1 MPEANKD
8 IQKTHNFN
16 ELTDIISNSLNSSS
30 SGVFKILLM
39 ISTLITLFA
48 IIGVYFTTSQGLK
61 LWGIN
66 NSIPWAMDITNFVFW
81 IGISH
86 AGSLIS
92 AILFLF
98 RQHWRAGI
106 HRIAEAMTIFALITA
121 IIYPIFHTGRPW
133 LTIFWVLPFP
143 IQSGVWVNF
152 KSPLMWDVFAI
163 LIYLITSLI
172 FLYIGLIPDLAI
184 LSQRAKS
191 LFLRKIY
198 NFFSFFWLGS
208 SKQWK
213 NYRATYL
220 VIAGL
225 ITPLVLSVHS
235 IVSFDFAVSLVP
247 GWHTTIM
254 PPYFVAG
261 AIFSGCASLMV
272 LLAICRL
279 LFKLEVIITV
289 DVMEKVNKL
298 MLVSGLMLAYSYL
311 TEFFFMFYGANSFEA
326 QSLIYRMTG
335 DYRFIFWTMIIMN
348 IISPQLLWFRKI
360 RRNISISLFIS
371 ILILIG
377 MWLERYSII
386 VPNLA
391 KDYISSNQTIYFPT
405 LTEISILI
413 GSFGLF
419 MTLFLIFFRY
429 FPIFSINDLSQL
441 NLIKKKYE

>member
-1 MPEANKD
+1 MPEEKQNKENND
-8 IQKTHNFN
+8 KFVF
-16 ELTDIISNSLNSSS
+16 LTKLAANSLNNGS
-30 SGVFKILLM
+30 SGYYRVLLTVS
-39 ISTLITLFA
+39 IVITLFA
-48 IIGVYFTTSQGLK
+48 IVGVYLTTSKGLK

-66 NSIPWAMDITNFVFW
+66 NSIPWALDITNFVFW

-92 AILFLF
+92 AILFLL

-106 HRIAEAMTIFALITA
+106 HRIAEAMTIFALFTA

-133 LTIFWVLPFP
+133 LTIFWVFPVP

-163 LIYLITSLI
+163 LIYLISSII
-172 FLYIGLIPDLAI
+172 FLYIGLLPDLAI
-184 LSQRAKS
+184 LSKKVKS
-191 LFLRKIY
+191 VFLQKIY
-198 NFFSFFWLGS
+198 SFLSSFWIGS

-213 NYRATYL
+213 NYKATYL

-261 AIFSGCASLMV
+261 AIFSGCASLVV
-272 LLAICRL
+272 LLIIFRK
-279 LFKLEVIITV
+279 LFNLEEIISV

-311 TEFFFMFYGANSFEA
+311 TEYFFLFYGANPFENQSF
-326 QSLIYRMTG
+326 SNRFIG
-335 DYRFIFWTMIIMN
+335 DYKYVFWSMFAMN
-348 IISPQLLWFRKI
+348 IIFPQLLWVKKI
-360 RRNISISLFIS
+360 RRSIPFSLFVS
-371 ILILIG
+371 VFVLLG

-386 VPNLA
+386 VPSLA
-391 KDYISSNQTIYFPT
+391 KDYISSSWDVYFPT

-419 MTLFLIFFRY
+419 MTLFLLFLRF
-429 FPIFSINDLSQL
+429 FPIFSIYDLSKL
-441 NLIKKKYE
+441 NSNKKNYD

>member
-152 KSPLMWDVFAI
+152 KSPLMWDVSAI

>member
-1 MPEANKD
+1 MPDDKQY
-8 IQKTHNFN
+8 ITKRFNFN
-16 ELTDIISNSLNSSS
+16 ELTGIVRNSLDGKS
-30 SGVFKILLM
+30 SGIFKILLSVS
-39 ISTLITLFA
+39 IFITLFA
-48 IIGVYFTTSQGLK
+48 ILGLYLTTSKGLK
-61 LWGIN
+61 LWGIS

-106 HRIAEAMTIFALITA
+106 HRIAEAMTIFALFTA
-121 IIYPIFHTGRPW
+121 IIYPVFHTGRPW

-163 LIYLITSLI
+163 LIYLISSLI
-172 FLYIGLIPDLAI
+172 FLYLGLIPDLAI
-184 LSQRAKS
+184 LSKKVKS
-191 LFLRKIY
+191 VFLQKIY
-198 NFFSFFWLGS
+198 NFFSSFWIGS
-208 SKQWK
+208 SKQWS

-261 AIFSGCASLMV
+261 AIFSGCASLNALLV
-272 LLAICRL
+272 LCRF
-279 LFKLEVIITV
+279 LFKLEDIISV
-289 DVMEKVNKL
+289 DVIEKVNKL

-311 TEFFFMFYGANSFEA
+311 TEFFFVFYGANSFEN
-326 QSLIYRMTG
+326 QSLINRMTG
-335 DYRFIFWTMIIMN
+335 EYRFVFWTMLTLN
-348 IISPQLLWFRKI
+348 IIIPQLLWFRKI
-360 RRNISISLFIS
+360 RRNLSFSLFVS
-371 ILILIG
+371 ILVLIG

-391 KDYISSNQTIYFPT
+391 KDYISSNQNFYFPT
-405 LTEISILI
+405 LTEIMILI

-429 FPIFSINDLSQL
+429 FPIFSIYELSKL
-441 NLIKKKYE
+441 NIIKKNNE

>member
-1 MPEANKD
+1 MPDDNEN
-8 IQKTHNFN
+8 ITKTQSFN
-16 ELTDIISNSLNSSS
+16 ELTDIVKSSLDDKS
-30 SGVFKILLM
+30 SGIFKFLLSLS
-39 ISTLITLFA
+39 IFITLFA
-48 IIGVYFTTSQGLK
+48 VTGVYLTTSKGLK
-61 LWGIN
+61 LWGIS

-106 HRIAEAMTIFALITA
+106 HRIAEAMTIFALFTA
-121 IIYPIFHTGRPW
+121 IIYPVFHTGRPW

-163 LIYLITSLI
+163 LIYLISSLI

-184 LSQRAKS
+184 LSQKVKS
-191 LFLRKIY
+191 VFLRKVY
-198 NFFSFFWLGS
+198 NFFSAFWLGS
-208 SKQWK
+208 SKQWS

-261 AIFSGCASLMV
+261 AIFSGCASLIV

-279 LFKLEVIITV
+279 LFKLEDIISV

-298 MLVSGLMLAYSYL
+298 MLVSGLMLTYSYL
-311 TEFFFMFYGANSFEA
+311 TEFFFVFYGANSFEN
-326 QSLIYRMTG
+326 QSLIFRVTG
-335 DYRFIFWTMIIMN
+335 DYKFVFWAMLLLN
-348 IISPQLLWFRKI
+348 IIFPQLLWFRKI
-360 RRNISISLFIS
+360 RRNISFSLLVS
-371 ILILIG
+371 ILVLIG

-391 KDYISSNQTIYFPT
+391 KDYLTSNQNIYFPT

-429 FPIFSINDLSQL
+429 FPIFSIYDLSKF
-441 NLIKKKYE
+441 NIIKKKYE